1 MPPKAVAG
9 CCGTCCGTKRQAE
22 RDNATERAEAALRQ
36 EAQTGELKSWK
47 IQQLDL
53 KVKNLMAEI
62 SRLENQVVCIRR
74 ERDDAV
80 AMTGKYFAMVSR
92 QRQRLHESI
101 EEHCEL
107 QARHNADEQQ
117 KAGLR
122 RCLDQ
127 CYALIGELRTK
138 KE

>member
-1 MPPKAVAG
+1 MG
-9 CCGTCCGTKRQAE
+9 
-22 RDNATERAEAALRQ
+22 
-36 EAQTGELKSWK
+36 
-47 IQQLDL
+47 
-53 KVKNLMAEI
+53 EI

>member
-53 KVKNLMAEI
+53 KVKNLMGEI
-62 SRLENQVVCIRR
+62 SRLGKTSSLHQPRARR
-74 ERDDAV
+74 RSGDDGEV
-80 AMTGKYFAMVSR
+80 F
-92 QRQRLHESI
+92 
-101 EEHCEL
+101 
-107 QARHNADEQQ
+107 RHGFPA
-117 KAGLR
+117 AT
-122 RCLDQ
+122 
-127 CYALIGELRTK
+127 ATA
-138 KE
+138 

>member
-1 MPPKAVAG
+1 
-9 CCGTCCGTKRQAE
+9 
-22 RDNATERAEAALRQ
+22 
-36 EAQTGELKSWK
+36 
-47 IQQLDL
+47 
-53 KVKNLMAEI
+53 
-62 SRLENQVVCIRR
+62 
-74 ERDDAV
+74 
-80 AMTGKYFAMVSR
+80 MVSR

-107 QARHNADEQQ
+107 QARHNADEEQ
-117 KAGLR
+117 KDGLR